1 MCNLFYDKIYGKKPD
16 PLKDEVKKIII
27 YDNNAE
33 HHELDRRILLHKDDE
48 IGIKTVLPYPKAYE
62 IFKNGN
68 NNEYL
73 VGLFI
78 TKFLLKGSYYYP

>member
-1 MCNLFYDKIYGKKPD
+1 MCNLFYDKIDGKKPD

-27 YDNNAE
+27 YNNLAE
-33 HHELDRRILLHKDDE
+33 HHQLDRRVFIHKYDE
-48 IGIKTVLPYPKAYE
+48 IGIKTVLRYPKAYE

-73 VGLFI
+73 VGLALTI
-78 TKFLLKGSYYYP
+78 RSY